1 LLLRG
6 RGLRAVLW
14 VRGAVERSPER
25 LLQGVERVL
34 RLDPGK
40 RVAEVT
46 VEGK

>member
-1 LLLRG
+1 LLRG

-14 VRGAVERSPER
+14 VVGAIERSQGR

-34 RLDPGK
+34 RLDPG
-40 RVAEVT
+40 RGVAKVV